1 MDPGVKMLT
10 KSQAEAIAQAAF
22 KKRYANGNFSNEV
35 VDRLILHSEVID
47 AGWSFLVSVLPEV
60 STGYGLERD
69 IESGLAVHTVAVTVS
84 RNGDVE
90 LKELASV
97 PW

>member
-1 MDPGVKMLT
+1 MLT

-22 KKRYANGNFSNEV
+22 KERYADGNFSTEV
-35 VDRLILHSEVID
+35 VERLILHSEVID
-47 AGWSFLVSVLPEV
+47 VGWSFLVSVLPEG
-60 STGYGLERD
+60 SKGYGMDRD
-69 IESGLAVHTVAVTVS
+69 IESGLSVHTVAITVS

-90 LKELASV
+90 LEELAPV